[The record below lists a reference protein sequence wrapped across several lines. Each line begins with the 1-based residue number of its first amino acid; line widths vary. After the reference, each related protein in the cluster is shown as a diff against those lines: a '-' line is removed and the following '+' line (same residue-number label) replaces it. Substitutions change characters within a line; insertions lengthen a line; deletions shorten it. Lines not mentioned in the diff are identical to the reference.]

1 MALTHQPT
9 GKTPGL
15 RTPRDRAPASRFSAG
30 RPPRRLRPRSLHRCA
45 ARSRSPAQ
53 LPRLGAKPGEGRSL
67 PAQRSRCAWAPLCSQ
82 WLKPDP
88 AASCRCP
95 CQTSVSV
102 QEMPLGMERLG
113 PLPAPGDLDVTPG
126 PRAGSPAGI
135 APPGGDALL
144 APVWPWKGPSCS
156 PRLPAAAH
164 ELCPTCPAGV
174 SGAEPARPSAPR
186 TYGKEE
192 YKQRTRA
199 KWRTKAAGSLF
210 APPSAPRPL
219 ASHPGGLAPRL
230 RGPAPPTGAACGHA
244 RPYGSPFASPGCLAR
259 HSHSLR
265 PGLGPPSSAR
275 GQRVTGPRP
284 PGGARHVATL
294 RTAHTSGFVL
304 HGRESRRGG
313 GRVKGLSP
321 GHGHGR
327 RLPSRL
333 SG

>member
-1 MALTHQPT
+1 
-9 GKTPGL
+9 
-15 RTPRDRAPASRFSAG
+15 
-30 RPPRRLRPRSLHRCA
+30 
-45 ARSRSPAQ
+45 
-53 LPRLGAKPGEGRSL
+53 
-67 PAQRSRCAWAPLCSQ
+67 
-82 WLKPDP
+82 
-88 AASCRCP
+88 
-95 CQTSVSV
+95 
-102 QEMPLGMERLG
+102 MERLG

-230 RGPAPPTGAACGHA
+230 RGPAPPPRRCV
-244 RPYGSPFASPGCLAR
+244 RPCPPPRFSLRLPRLPCPAQPQPPPRVRASQLSPGPA
-259 HSHSLR
+259 SDR
-265 PGLGPPSSAR
+265 PSA
-275 GQRVTGPRP
+275 

>member
-1 MALTHQPT
+1 
-9 GKTPGL
+9 
-15 RTPRDRAPASRFSAG
+15 
-30 RPPRRLRPRSLHRCA
+30 
-45 ARSRSPAQ
+45 
-53 LPRLGAKPGEGRSL
+53 
-67 PAQRSRCAWAPLCSQ
+67 
-82 WLKPDP
+82 
-88 AASCRCP
+88 
-95 CQTSVSV
+95 
-102 QEMPLGMERLG
+102 MPLGMERLG

-230 RGPAPPTGAACGHA
+230 RGPAPPPRRCV
-244 RPYGSPFASPGCLAR
+244 RPCPPPRF
-259 HSHSLR
+259 SLR
-265 PGLGPPSSAR
+265 LPRLPCPAQPQPPP
-275 GQRVTGPRP
+275 RVR
-284 PGGARHVATL
+284 A
-294 RTAHTSGFVL
+294 SQ
-304 HGRESRRGG
+304 
-313 GRVKGLSP
+313 LSP
-321 GHGHGR
+321 GPASDRPSATGRSAPRGHPKDSSHFGFR
-327 RLPSRL
+327 SPWQGVEARWRTREGPQPRPRPRPEAALPPLRLTH
-333 SG
+333 SGC